1 MKVMKLKMKV
11 MEMTE
16 VTQCDF
22 CGISKERAGSLHDLY
37 ELTAFPFLVC
47 ECCMDREYGLM
58 PQDNSIMVANV
69 EQLLAADID
78 PWGEEE

>member
-1 MKVMKLKMKV
+1 

-22 CGISKERAGSLHDLY
+22 CGISKEKAGHLVDIYH
-37 ELTAFPFLVC
+37 LTDFPFLVC

-58 PQDNSIMVANV
+58 PKDNTIMQANV
-69 EQLLAADID
+69 KQLLDQEID